1 MNKWNFSFADRVAIP
16 RLQCPVD
23 VCNGVRNDD
32 LSSGVYVPRDT
43 IVTHVHELRGTV
55 VACTY
60 TICYR
65 NTRYFFIVQNE
76 L

>member
-1 MNKWNFSFADRVAIP
+1 MNKLYLFSDRVTIP
-16 RLQCPVD
+16 RLQCLVD
-23 VCNGVRNDD
+23 VRNGVRYDD
-32 LSSGVYVPRDT
+32 LSFGIYVPCNT